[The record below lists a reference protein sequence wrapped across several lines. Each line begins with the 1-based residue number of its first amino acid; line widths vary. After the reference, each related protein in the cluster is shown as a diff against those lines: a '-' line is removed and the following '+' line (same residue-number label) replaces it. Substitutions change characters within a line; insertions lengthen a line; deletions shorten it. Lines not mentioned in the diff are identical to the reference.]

1 MAIVDEAASDAPSLV
16 RRWQHTADLL
26 AFLLRSPP
34 AKQQTALAAL
44 SGAASADEVIVK
56 RANLGS
62 EWAREGSGR
71 AWRCRFRRVLRGT
84 GVVLDYNLRN
94 LID

>member
-1 MAIVDEAASDAPSLV
+1 MAIVEEAANAAPSLV

-44 SGAASADEVIVK
+44 AKSADGVI
-56 RANLGS
+56 
-62 EWAREGSGR
+62 
-71 AWRCRFRRVLRGT
+71 
-84 GVVLDYNLRN
+84 D
-94 LID
+94 